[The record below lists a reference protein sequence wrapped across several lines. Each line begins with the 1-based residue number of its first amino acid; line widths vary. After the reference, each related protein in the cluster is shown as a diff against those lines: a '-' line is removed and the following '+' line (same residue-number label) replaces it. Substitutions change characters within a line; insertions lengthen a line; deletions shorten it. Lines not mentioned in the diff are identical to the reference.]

1 MKLQTKI
8 EIKKSASTI
17 SYSDKVLFIGSC
29 FANEVGS
36 IMKNLRFDVI
46 VNPFGVLYNPA
57 SIAES
62 LERLVSG
69 RHFENE
75 DFIKCDDIYKSF
87 SHSSDFSAMCLD
99 ELRSNVNRQLDEASI
114 HFKQSKWIILSLGT
128 RWIYRLCSNGKVVAN
143 CQKLPPNRFERE
155 PLDVDDVVRLLS
167 PLIAENPMKNWILT
181 VSPVRHW
188 KDGAHGNQLSKAVLL
203 LSIEKLQ
210 NLHENVHYFP
220 AYEILLDELR
230 DYRFYSEDM
239 LHPSGQAVNHIWNIF
254 SDIFM
259 DLPSLEFMK
268 IISKLNTMDG
278 HRPFFP
284 DSKSYVMFDKERKEL
299 EKAVKEKLEYF
310 RSLTSSNNV

>member
-8 EIKKSASTI
+8 EIQKSPFTI
-17 SYSDKVLFIGSC
+17 SYSDKVLFMGSC

-36 IMKNLRFDVI
+36 IMKELRFDVI

-75 DFIKCDDIYKSF
+75 DFIKCDDIYKSL
-87 SHSSDFSAMCLD
+87 SHSSDFAAMSPD
-99 ELRSNVNRQLDEASI
+99 ELRSKVNRQLNEASLF
-114 HFKQSKWIILSLGT
+114 FKQSKWIVLSLGT
-128 RWIYRLCSNGKVVAN
+128 RWIYRLSSNGKVVAN
-143 CQKLPPNRFERE
+143 CHKLPQSRFDRE
-155 PLDVDDVVRLLS
+155 PLDVDDVVKLLS
-167 PLIAENPMKNWILT
+167 PLISDNPQKNWILT

-203 LSIEKLQ
+203 LAIEKLQ
-210 NLHENVHYFP
+210 NIYQNVHYFP

-239 LHPSGQAVNHIWNIF
+239 LHPSEQAVNHIWNIF
-254 SDIFM
+254 SDIYI
-259 DLPSLEFMK
+259 DLPSQEFMK
-268 IISKLNTMDG
+268 VVSRLNSMNG

-284 DSKSYVMFDKERKEL
+284 DSKSYMMFDKERKEL
-299 EKAVKEKLEYF
+299 EKVVMEKLENFQSVSPY
-310 RSLTSSNNV
+310 NNK